1 MSLDTDGHA
10 VSRRKALKVAAAAL
24 CSEVGFGMAEDA
36 ALETLTEMLQACRFL
51 IFFSIS
57 NTNYSLYCGY
67 PSSLGSIPQLVMHI
81 KEKKYFFAVNQTLF
95 SK

>member
-36 ALETLTEMLQACRFL
+36 ALESLTEVFQAC
-51 IFFSIS
+51 
-57 NTNYSLYCGY
+57 G
-67 PSSLGSIPQLVMHI
+67 
-81 KEKKYFFAVNQTLF
+81 
-95 SK
+95 